1 MCCLP
6 LGGQP
11 YLFKKLMLN
20 IRYWTI
26 ENLNNCQSQKHII
39 PALIGAGA
47 AIVGGIL
54 SSSGASRKQRR
65 DQDFQREMWAR
76 QVAQQDKVNAQQMAY
91 QDKVNAENREWSRES
106 NVRQRVEAAGYNPYL
121 YNGQASANSVG
132 TASSTNLGNS
142 VTAPTANTSENEY
155 EGIGSALS
163 NVGSIMAQGVKTA
176 QDAYT
181 LSRGKAVDKQN
192 DKAAGVKGGTESA
205 QAQATL
211 EASKQEARVKAAT
224 ATAQEI
230 QNGLS
235 QMQAY
240 DESGQALTDESTG
253 RPLTLAQQRARGE
266 QTQLFKSIDK
276 LTQDIVN
283 GRLSEENMH
292 WDALLKQYNFTYLQP
307 EQRDFLHQQVQNLIA
322 EYEKINAE
330 TRVLHTQVGLNK
342 SQTALNYSGSA
353 LNAVLSKLNLQKK
366 LTEEQQTKLAK
377 WNAYIQSD
385 KDLTE
390 MVKNVAAGT
399 DADAR
404 SFIQLL
410 LDPESR
416 FAEPTTWPRSQR
428 VKSRLMRKFGTRKGM
443 AH

>member
-1 MCCLP
+1 MV
-6 LGGQP
+6 
-11 YLFKKLMLN
+11 K

-26 ENLNNCQSQKHII
+26 ENLNNSQCQKHII

-47 AIVGGIL
+47 AIVGGLL

-65 DQDFQREMWAR
+65 DQDFQREMWQK
-76 QVAQQDKVNAQQMAY
+76 QVEQQDKVNAQQMAY

-106 NVRQRVEAAGYNPYL
+106 NVRQRIEAAGYNPYL

-155 EGIGSALS
+155 EGIGTALS

-176 QDAYT
+176 QDAYA

-192 DKAAGVKGGTESA
+192 DKVAGVKGGTESK

-240 DESGQALTDESTG
+240 DETGQPLTDEST
-253 RPLTLAQQRARGE
+253 ARGE

-283 GRLSEENMH
+283 GRLTEENLH
-292 WDALLKQYNFTYLQP
+292 WDALIKQYNFTNLLP
-307 EQRDFLHQQVQNLIA
+307 EQRDFLHQQILNLIA
-322 EYEKINAE
+322 EYENINAE
-330 TRVLHTQVGLNK
+330 TKVLGTQVGLNK
-342 SQTALNYSGSA
+342 SQTRLNNQNVDTQRRYAALLG
-353 LNAVLSKLNLQKK
+353 QQR
-366 LTEEQQTKLAK
+366 LTEEQKTAISKIEAIFGSTERAVGIIKNIRPSNQSEVLHYLASGAFSVLTGGDFHSGMSDEQVASKLLDLSHRELAK
-377 WNAYIQSD
+377 
-385 KDLTE
+385 
-390 MVKNVAAGT
+390 
-399 DADAR
+399 DAMSKKAKSKMAR
-404 SFIQLL
+404 
-410 LDPESR
+410 
-416 FAEPTTWPRSQR
+416 A
-428 VKSRLMRKFGTRKGM
+428 K
-443 AH
+443 

>member
-1 MCCLP
+1 MF
-6 LGGQP
+6 
-11 YLFKKLMLN
+11 LFVYDLSDWVSAYSIQLA
-20 IRYWTI
+20 
-26 ENLNNCQSQKHII
+26 II

-47 AIVGGIL
+47 AIVGGLL
-54 SSSGASRKQRR
+54 SRSGAKKANEQNY
-65 DQDFQREMWAR
+65 DFQREMWNK

-91 QDKVNAENREWSRES
+91 QDKVNAENREWSTES
-106 NVRQRVEAAGYNPYL
+106 NVRQRIEDAGYNPYL
-121 YNGQASANSVG
+121 YNGQASANSTG
-132 TASSTNLGNS
+132 MASSTNLGNS
-142 VTAPTANTSENEY
+142 ITPGSVTAVNEE
-155 EGIGSALS
+155 EGLS
-163 NVGSIMAQGVKTA
+163 STLNSVGAIMAQGVKTA

-181 LSRGKAVDKQN
+181 LSRGKAIDKQN
-192 DKAAGVKGGTESA
+192 DSVSGVKGGTESQ

-211 EASKQEARVKAAT
+211 EASKQEARVKAAA

-240 DESGQALTDESTG
+240 DENGLPLTDESTG

-266 QTQLFKSIDK
+266 QTQLFKTLDK
-276 LTQDIVN
+276 LTQDIRN
-283 GRLSEENMH
+283 GGLTEENMH
-292 WDALLKQYNFTYLQP
+292 WDMLLKQYNFKYLQP
-307 EQRDFLHQQVQNLIA
+307 EQREFIHQQTQNLIA
-322 EYEKINAE
+322 EYDKINAE
-330 TRVLHTQVGLNK
+330 TKVLGTQIGLNK
-342 SQTALNYSGSA
+342 SQTA

-404 SFIQLL
+404 SFIELL
-410 LDPESR
+410 LDPESH
-416 FAEPTTWPRSQR
+416 FVEPTSWPRSQR
-428 VKSRLMRKFGTRKGM
+428 IKSRLMRKFGARKGM
-443 AH
+443 AY

>member
-1 MCCLP
+1 MIH
-6 LGGQP
+6 
-11 YLFKKLMLN
+11 

-26 ENLNNCQSQKHII
+26 ENLNNSQCQKHII

-47 AIVGGIL
+47 AIVGGLL
-54 SSSGASRKQRR
+54 SSSGASRKQAR
-65 DQDFQREMWAR
+65 DQAFQREMWDK

-106 NVRQRVEAAGYNPYL
+106 NVRQRIEAAGYNPYL

-142 VTAPTANTSENEY
+142 VTAPSVNTSENEY
-155 EGIGSALS
+155 EGIGTALS

-192 DKAAGVKGGTESA
+192 DKVAGVKGGTESA

-276 LTQDIVN
+276 LTQDITN
-283 GRLSEENMH
+283 GALQEENLH
-292 WDALLKQYNFTYLQP
+292 WDMLLKQYNFKYLQP
-307 EQRDFLHQQVQNLIA
+307 EQRDFIHQQTQNLIA

-330 TRVLHTQVGLNK
+330 TKVLGTQVGLNK

-353 LNAVLSKLNLQKK
+353 LNSVLSKLNLQKK

-377 WNAYIQSD
+377 WNAFIQSD

-390 MVKNVAAGT
+390 MVRNITPNSDVSEK
-399 DADAR
+399 
-404 SFIQLL
+404 FIKTL
-410 LDPESR
+410 LDTSEGYVNADPQR
-416 FAEPTTWPRSQR
+416 TWRIKRS
-428 VKSRLMRKFGTRKGM
+428 LLRKFGKRNGM
-443 AH
+443 AK

>member
-1 MCCLP
+1 MI
-6 LGGQP
+6 
-11 YLFKKLMLN
+11 K

-26 ENLNNCQSQKHII
+26 ENLNNCQCQKHII

-155 EGIGSALS
+155 EGIGTALS

-266 QTQLFKSIDK
+266 QTQLFKTLDK

-283 GRLSEENMH
+283 GALTEENLH
-292 WDALLKQYNFTYLQP
+292 WDMLLKQYNLMHLLP
-307 EQRDFLHQQVQNLIA
+307 EQRDFLHQQIQNLIA

-330 TRVLHTQVGLNK
+330 TKVLHTQVGLNK

-416 FAEPTTWPRSQR
+416 FSEPTTWPRSQR

>member
-1 MCCLP
+1 MI
-6 LGGQP
+6 
-11 YLFKKLMLN
+11 K

-26 ENLNNCQSQKHII
+26 ENLNNCQCQKHII

-54 SSSGASRKQRR
+54 SSSGASRKQKR
-65 DQDFQREMWAR
+65 DQDFQREMWAK
-76 QVAQQDKVNAQQMAY
+76 QVEQQDKVNAQQMAY

-106 NVRQRVEAAGYNPYL
+106 NVRQRIEAAGYNPYL

-142 VTAPTANTSENEY
+142 VTAPSVNTSENEY
-155 EGIGSALS
+155 EGIGTALS

-192 DKAAGVKGGTESA
+192 DKVAGVKGGTESK

-240 DESGQALTDESTG
+240 DESGQPLTDESSG

-276 LTQDIVN
+276 LTQDIRN
-283 GRLSEENMH
+283 GGLTEENMH
-292 WDALLKQYNFTYLQP
+292 WDMLLKQYNFKYLQP
-307 EQRDFLHQQVQNLIA
+307 EQRDFLHQQIQNLAA

-330 TRVLHTQVGLNK
+330 TKVLGTQVGLNK
-342 SQTALNYSGSA
+342 SQTALNWQNASTQRKYAA
-353 LNAVLSKLNLQKK
+353 LIGQQT
-366 LTEEQQTKLAK
+366 LTEEEKTLFQKLQNHYGSVEKVAEIVQK
-377 WNAYIQSD
+377 ARPHNFIEFANYLIDTWHD
-385 KDLTE
+385 DLTGRRTSYGRLANE
-390 MVKNVAAGT
+390 VDSIANGWKN
-399 DADAR
+399 R
-404 SFIQLL
+404 
-410 LDPESR
+410 
-416 FAEPTTWPRSQR
+416 
-428 VKSRLMRKFGTRKGM
+428 RKGM
-443 AH
+443 ASKK

>member
-1 MCCLP
+1 MF
-6 LGGQP
+6 
-11 YLFKKLMLN
+11 LFVYDLSDWVSAYSIQLA
-20 IRYWTI
+20 
-26 ENLNNCQSQKHII
+26 II

-47 AIVGGIL
+47 AIVGGLL
-54 SSSGASRKQRR
+54 SRSGAKKANEQNY
-65 DQDFQREMWAR
+65 DFQREMWNK

-91 QDKVNAENREWSRES
+91 QDKVNAENREWSTES
-106 NVRQRVEAAGYNPYL
+106 NVRQRIEDAGYNPYL
-121 YNGQASANSVG
+121 YNGQASANSTG
-132 TASSTNLGNS
+132 MASSTNLGNS
-142 VTAPTANTSENEY
+142 ITPGSVTAVNEE
-155 EGIGSALS
+155 EGLS
-163 NVGSIMAQGVKTA
+163 NTLNSVGAIMAQGVKTA

-181 LSRGKAVDKQN
+181 LSRGKAIDKQN
-192 DKAAGVKGGTESA
+192 DSVSGVKGGTESQ

-211 EASKQEARVKAAT
+211 EASKQEARVKAAA

-240 DESGQALTDESTG
+240 DENGLPLTDESTG

-266 QTQLFKSIDK
+266 QTQLFKTLDK
-276 LTQDIVN
+276 LTQDIRN
-283 GRLSEENMH
+283 GGLTEENMH
-292 WDALLKQYNFTYLQP
+292 WDMLLKQYNFKYLQP
-307 EQRDFLHQQVQNLIA
+307 EQREFIHQQTQNLIA
-322 EYEKINAE
+322 EYDKINAE
-330 TRVLHTQVGLNK
+330 TKVLGTQIGLNK
-342 SQTALNYSGSA
+342 SQTA

-404 SFIQLL
+404 SFIELL
-410 LDPESR
+410 LDPESH

-428 VKSRLMRKFGTRKGM
+428 IKSRLMRKFGARKGM
-443 AH
+443 AY

>member
-1 MCCLP
+1 MI
-6 LGGQP
+6 
-11 YLFKKLMLN
+11 K

-26 ENLNNCQSQKHII
+26 ENLNNSQCQKHII

-47 AIVGGIL
+47 AIVGGLL
-54 SSSGASRKQRR
+54 SSSGASRKQAR
-65 DQDFQREMWAR
+65 DQAFQREMWDK

-106 NVRQRVEAAGYNPYL
+106 NVRQRIEAAGYNPYL

-142 VTAPTANTSENEY
+142 VTAPSVNTSENEF
-155 EGIGSALS
+155 EGIGTALS

-192 DKAAGVKGGTESA
+192 DKVAGVKGGTESA

-240 DESGQALTDESTG
+240 DESGQPLTDESTG

-266 QTQLFKSIDK
+266 QTQLFKTLDK
-276 LTQDIVN
+276 LTQDITN
-283 GRLSEENMH
+283 GALTEENLH
-292 WDALLKQYNFTYLQP
+292 WDMLLKQYNLMNLLP
-307 EQRDFLHQQVQNLIA
+307 EQRDFLHQQIQNLIA

-330 TRVLHTQVGLNK
+330 TKVLGTQVGLNK
-342 SQTALNYSGSA
+342 SQTALNWQNASTQRKYAALLGQQTLTEVQKTEFQILQNYFGSEQKMAEIIKMVRPSSPAEFLHWLASGIKSGLRKISGDGSSQGSA
-353 LNAVLSKLNLQKK
+353 VN
-366 LTEEQQTKLAK
+366 
-377 WNAYIQSD
+377 I
-385 KDLTE
+385 
-390 MVKNVAAGT
+390 
-399 DADAR
+399 
-404 SFIQLL
+404 
-410 LDPESR
+410 ESSLENIR
-416 FAEPTTWPRSQR
+416 RDWLRYQR
-428 VKSRLMRKFGTRKGM
+428 RKGM
-443 AH
+443 Q

>member
-1 MCCLP
+1 MIMI
-6 LGGQP
+6 
-11 YLFKKLMLN
+11 K

-26 ENLNNCQSQKHII
+26 ENLNNCQCQKHII

-47 AIVGGIL
+47 AIVGGLL

-65 DQDFQREMWAR
+65 DQDFQREMWQK
-76 QVAQQDKVNAQQMAY
+76 QVEQQDKVNAQQMAY

-106 NVRQRVEAAGYNPYL
+106 NVRQRIEAAGYNPYL

-155 EGIGSALS
+155 EGVGTALS

-192 DKAAGVKGGTESA
+192 DKVAGVKGGTESK

-224 ATAQEI
+224 ATAQDI

-240 DESGQALTDESTG
+240 DETGQPLTDESSG

-276 LTQDIVN
+276 LTQDIRN
-283 GRLSEENMH
+283 GGLTEENMH
-292 WDALLKQYNFTYLQP
+292 WDMLLKQYNFKYLQP
-307 EQRDFLHQQVQNLIA
+307 EQRDFLHQQIQNLAA

-330 TRVLHTQVGLNK
+330 TKVLGTQVGLNK

-390 MVKNVAAGT
+390 MVRNIAAGS
-399 DADAR
+399 DDNAR
-404 SFIQLL
+404 SFVESL
-410 LDPESR
+410 LDPETR
-416 FAEPTTWPRSQR
+416 FAEATGFPRLKR
-428 VKSRLMRKFGTRKGM
+428 IKGRLFRKFGHHKGM

>member
-1 MCCLP
+1 MI
-6 LGGQP
+6 
-11 YLFKKLMLN
+11 K

-26 ENLNNCQSQKHII
+26 ENLNNSQCQKHII

-283 GRLSEENMH
+283 GKLTEENLH

-342 SQTALNYSGSA
+342 SQTRLNNQ
-353 LNAVLSKLNLQKK
+353 NADTQKRYAKLLGQQT
-366 LTEEQQTKLAK
+366 LTEEQKTLFQQLQNHYGSAEKVAEIVQKARPHNFIEFANYLIDT
-377 WNAYIQSD
+377 WHD
-385 KDLTE
+385 DLTGRRTSYGRQANE
-390 MVKNVAAGT
+390 VDSIANAWKN
-399 DADAR
+399 R
-404 SFIQLL
+404 
-410 LDPESR
+410 
-416 FAEPTTWPRSQR
+416 
-428 VKSRLMRKFGTRKGM
+428 RKGM
-443 AH
+443 ASKK

>member
-1 MCCLP
+1 MI
-6 LGGQP
+6 
-11 YLFKKLMLN
+11 N

-54 SSSGASRKQRR
+54 SSSGASRKQSR

-192 DKAAGVKGGTESA
+192 DKAAGVKGGTESS

-283 GRLSEENMH
+283 GRLTEENLH

-330 TRVLHTQVGLNK
+330 TRVLHTQIGLNK
-342 SQTALNYSGSA
+342 SQIRLNNQNVDTQKRYA
-353 LNAVLSKLNLQKK
+353 KLLGQQT
-366 LTEEQQTKLAK
+366 LTEEQKTLFQQLQNHYGSAEKVAEIVQKARPHNFIEFANYLIDTWYDDLKGTRTSYGRLANEVDSIA
-377 WNAYIQSD
+377 NAW
-385 KDLTE
+385 
-390 MVKNVAAGT
+390 KN
-399 DADAR
+399 R
-404 SFIQLL
+404 
-410 LDPESR
+410 
-416 FAEPTTWPRSQR
+416 
-428 VKSRLMRKFGTRKGM
+428 RKGM
-443 AH
+443 ASKK

>member
-1 MCCLP
+1 MI
-6 LGGQP
+6 
-11 YLFKKLMLN
+11 K

-26 ENLNNCQSQKHII
+26 ENLNNCQRQKHII

-155 EGIGSALS
+155 EGIGTAFS

-266 QTQLFKSIDK
+266 QNQLFKSIDK

-283 GRLSEENMH
+283 GRLTEENMH

>member
-1 MCCLP
+1 
-6 LGGQP
+6 
-11 YLFKKLMLN
+11 MLN

-266 QTQLFKSIDK
+266 QTQLFKTLDK

-283 GRLSEENMH
+283 GALTEENLH
-292 WDALLKQYNFTYLQP
+292 WDMLLKQYNLMHLLP
-307 EQRDFLHQQVQNLIA
+307 EQRDFLHQQIQNLIA

-330 TRVLHTQVGLNK
+330 TKVLHTQVGLNK

-366 LTEEQQTKLAK
+366 LTEEQQTKLAE
-377 WNAYIQSD
+377 WNAFIQSD

-390 MVKNVAAGT
+390 MVRNITPNSDVSDRFVKT
-399 DADAR
+399 
-404 SFIQLL
+404 L
-410 LDPESR
+410 LDTSENYVNADPQQTWRIKR
-416 FAEPTTWPRSQR
+416 F
-428 VKSRLMRKFGTRKGM
+428 LLRKFGKRKGM
-443 AH
+443 AKK

>member
-1 MCCLP
+1 MI
-6 LGGQP
+6 
-11 YLFKKLMLN
+11 K

-26 ENLNNCQSQKHII
+26 ENLNNCQCQKHII

-54 SSSGASRKQRR
+54 SSSGASRKQKR
-65 DQDFQREMWAR
+65 DQDFQREMWQK
-76 QVAQQDKVNAQQMAY
+76 QVEQQDKVNAQQMAY

-106 NVRQRVEAAGYNPYL
+106 NVRQRIEAAGYNPYL

-155 EGIGSALS
+155 EGIGTALS

-176 QDAYT
+176 QDAYA

-192 DKAAGVKGGTESA
+192 DKVAGVKGGTESA

-240 DESGQALTDESTG
+240 DESGQPLTDESSG

-276 LTQDIVN
+276 LTQDITN
-283 GRLSEENMH
+283 GALQEENLH
-292 WDALLKQYNFTYLQP
+292 WDMLLKQYNFKYLQP
-307 EQRDFLHQQVQNLIA
+307 EQRDFLHQQTQNLIA

-330 TRVLHTQVGLNK
+330 TKVLGTQVGLNK

-353 LNAVLSKLNLQKK
+353 LNSVLSKLNLQKK

-377 WNAYIQSD
+377 WNVIIGGD
-385 KDLTE
+385 KDLVD
-390 MVKNVAAGT
+390 MVSKIANT
-399 DADAR
+399 DKQAYN
-404 SFIQLL
+404 FMNYL
-410 LDPESR
+410 LDYDGDGLTNSVKSK
-416 FAEPTTWPRSQR
+416 AR
-428 VKSRLMRKFGTRKGM
+428 VKSWLLRHFGGRKGM
-443 AH
+443 AKGLPRDYD

>member
-1 MCCLP
+1 MI
-6 LGGQP
+6 
-11 YLFKKLMLN
+11 K

-26 ENLNNCQSQKHII
+26 ENLNNSQCQKHII

-47 AIVGGIL
+47 AIVGGLL

-65 DQDFQREMWAR
+65 DQDFQREMWQK
-76 QVAQQDKVNAQQMAY
+76 QVEQQDKVNAQQMAY

-106 NVRQRVEAAGYNPYL
+106 NVRQRIEAAGYNPYL

-155 EGIGSALS
+155 EGIGTALS
-163 NVGSIMAQGVKTA
+163 DVGSIMAQGVKTA

-192 DKAAGVKGGTESA
+192 DKVAGVKGGTESK

-240 DESGQALTDESTG
+240 DETGQPLTDESTG

-283 GRLSEENMH
+283 GRLTEENLH
-292 WDALLKQYNFTYLQP
+292 WDALIKQYNFTNLLP
-307 EQRDFLHQQVQNLIA
+307 EQRDFLHQQIQNLIA

-330 TRVLHTQVGLNK
+330 TKVLGTQVGLNK
-342 SQTALNYSGSA
+342 SQTRLNNQNVDTQRRYAALLG
-353 LNAVLSKLNLQKK
+353 QQR
-366 LTEEQQTKLAK
+366 LTEEQKTAISKIEAIFGSTERAVGIIKNIRPSNQSEVLHYLASGAFSVLTGGDFHSGMSDEQVASKLLDLSHRELAK
-377 WNAYIQSD
+377 
-385 KDLTE
+385 
-390 MVKNVAAGT
+390 
-399 DADAR
+399 DAMSKKAKSKMAR
-404 SFIQLL
+404 
-410 LDPESR
+410 
-416 FAEPTTWPRSQR
+416 A
-428 VKSRLMRKFGTRKGM
+428 K
-443 AH
+443 